1 MIELAPTTAPCQYL
15 LRDELILRTSDICH
29 STGVRRKHQIACNT
43 GVEGC
48 TSVVMDE
55 ETKEQLLRANPLK
68 GTNQIDVRGYNER
81 LVLQLIREHGSLTKA
96 EATRATGL
104 SPNASSVIFRALE
117 SEGLIIRGDPIRG
130 RVGQPSTPLR
140 INPDAHHY
148 VSLRVGRRSID
159 IAVVNFVGEIESS
172 RRMALPFPTP
182 KVALE
187 FFKSEL
193 GGVLRSAKKNRKSIS
208 GMSVAMP
215 FELWSWTEE
224 FGAPKEEMEAWRD
237 FDIAAELQKI
247 VPWKVLVENDGTAAC
262 RAEQVFGSHTGKKD
276 WVYFFVGTFIGGG
289 IVLNGSVFP
298 GSRRNSGGFGPMR
311 VPEQSGGNRLVDH
324 ASLVVLERSIAAEGG
339 NPFAIYEEGSNW
351 DDYEP
356 LLSNW
361 ISNAALNLSH
371 AIVSSLSV
379 LDFDAAVID
388 GAFPSDVKKRL
399 VSETRRQL
407 SRADLQGVHFLDVEE
422 GQVGRRARTISAA
435 AAFVSANYMID
446 QNTLHR
452 N

>member
-1 MIELAPTTAPCQYL
+1 ME
-15 LRDELILRTSDICH
+15 D
-29 STGVRRKHQIACNT
+29 
-43 GVEGC
+43 C

-68 GTNQIDVRGYNER
+68 GTNQVDVRGYNER
-81 LVLQLIREHGSLTKA
+81 LVLQLIRKHGSLTKA

-130 RVGQPSTPLR
+130 RIGQPSVPLK

-148 VSLRVGRRSID
+148 LSLRIGRRSLE
-159 IAVVNFVGEIESS
+159 IAVVNFVGEIIS
-172 RRMALPFPTP
+172 RSRKPLPFPTP
-182 KVALE
+182 DGALE
-187 FFKSEL
+187 FFKAEL
-193 GGVLRSAKKNRKSIS
+193 GGVLKSAKKSRKSIS
-208 GMSVAMP
+208 GMTVAMP

-237 FDIAAELQKI
+237 FDIVSELKKI
-247 VPWKVLVENDGTAAC
+247 VSWEILVENDATAAC
-262 RAEQVFGSHTGKKD
+262 RAEQVFGSHGDKQD

-311 VPEQSGGNRLVDH
+311 VPEQIGGNRLVDH
-324 ASLVVLERSIAAEGG
+324 ASLVVLERSIAARGG
-339 NPFAIYEEGSNW
+339 DPFAIYAEDSDWSE
-351 DDYEP
+351 YEP
-356 LLSNW
+356 LLSDW
-361 ISNAALNLSH
+361 ISKAAINLSH

-388 GAFPSDVKKRL
+388 GAFPNDVKKRL
-399 VSETRRQL
+399 VSEVRRQL
-407 SRADLQGVHFLDVEE
+407 SQTDLQGVHYLDVEP
-422 GQVGRRARTISAA
+422 GQVGRRARTVSAA
-435 AAFVSANYMID
+435 ATFIAANYMID
-446 QNTLHR
+446 RNTLFR